1 MRLAIISDIHS
12 NLQAF
17 EAVLKE
23 VDGADVD
30 EIVCLGDLVGYGG
43 DPDDCVELV
52 DQRCDVCLVGN
63 HDLAVVGKLPLHA
76 FTSNAAI
83 AASWTMKTINSDT
96 RSNLLSHN
104 PQGQTQG
111 IGLFHASPRNP
122 VWEYVLSTDIAELCI
137 DAMNRRIA
145 LVGHSHV
152 ALSFSRVGDNP
163 VDGATRTDSE
173 RLDISE
179 GEWILNPGSV
189 GQPRDGDPRASWLL
203 LDTDRWS
210 ATWHRV
216 DYDIDSAAQAIRAA
230 GLPLPLSERLYYG
243 H

>member
-12 NLQAF
+12 NLQAL

-23 VDGADVD
+23 IDGADVD
-30 EIVCLGDLVGYGG
+30 EIVCLGDLVGYGAK
-43 DPDDCVELV
+43 PDACVELV
-52 DQRCDVCLVGN
+52 DQRCAVCLVGN

-83 AASWTMKTINSDT
+83 AASWTTKTINSDT
-96 RSNLLSHN
+96 RSYLLSHD

-111 IGLFHASPRNP
+111 IGLFHASPGNP
-122 VWEYVLSTDIAELCI
+122 VWEYVLSTDIAELCM

-163 VDGATRTDSE
+163 VDGAARTDSE